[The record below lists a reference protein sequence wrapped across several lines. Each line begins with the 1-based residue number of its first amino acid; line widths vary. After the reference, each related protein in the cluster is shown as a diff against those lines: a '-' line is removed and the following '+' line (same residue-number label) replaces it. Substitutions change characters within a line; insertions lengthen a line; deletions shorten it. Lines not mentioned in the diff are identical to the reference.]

1 MKNFQLKYNLCV
13 NIWLWE
19 LEIHQNIKDRKLDA
33 FESKCLQKIQG
44 IGWKVSSLMKECEKS
59 AVSAEIQHFLKHSR
73 C

>member
-1 MKNFQLKYNLCV
+1 MKNFQLEYNLCV

-33 FESKCLQKIQG
+33 FWKQVPTEDSGHWMESFLTDEG
-44 IGWKVSSLMKECEKS
+44 MW
-59 AVSAEIQHFLKHSR
+59 EICSVCRNPTF